1 MKRGSKEM
9 PNDPKVES
17 ATRTMRQINSAWLE
31 GRIDDLARMIHPQIV
46 MVFPG
51 FAGGIQGREQFIE
64 GFRDFS
70 QNARI
75 LAFREHDLD
84 ADVVGNTA
92 AVSFRYEMVYERPK
106 NQYRSTGRDLWVLQN
121 LNDKWIGVWRTML
134 DMEEQPA

>member
-1 MKRGSKEM
+1 MAH
-9 PNDPKVES
+9 DPEQNS
-17 ATRTMRQINSAWLE
+17 AASTMRQINSAWLE
-31 GRIDDLARMIHPQIV
+31 GRIDDLARMVHPQIV

-51 FAGGIQGREQFIE
+51 FAGRIQGRDQLIE

-92 AVSFRYEMVYERPK
+92 VVSFRYEMVYERPK

-121 LNDKWIGVWRTML
+121 HNNEWIGVWRTML

>member
-1 MKRGSKEM
+1 M
-9 PNDPKVES
+9 PADPKAES
-17 ATRTMRQINSAWLE
+17 AASTMRQINSAWLE
-31 GRIDDLARMIHPQIV
+31 GRIDILAGMVHPEIT

-51 FAGGIQGREQFIE
+51 FAGRIQGREPFIE

-75 LAFREHDLD
+75 LEFREHDLQ

-92 AVSFRYEMVYERPK
+92 VVSFRYEMVYERS
-106 NQYRSTGRDLWVLQN
+106 NSRYRSTGRDLWVLQN
-121 LNDKWIGVWRTML
+121 LNDDWIGVWRAML